1 MIETNLNQ
9 DDRFSWIEVY
19 RKLFEV
25 ILSYENKKNDLV
37 VIIQK
42 IAKGNGIDFGLD
54 KIVKNNQEVFV
65 EHSEIDPFT
74 VLNTINSG
82 SEKNNISMLQDLLN
96 INGNNKIVVSD
107 FNFRGVPR
115 CYNTKWYYPF
125 KQELNNGQFLE
136 RNENDIPNIWKVFK
150 KIIKNEDISN
160 NEFARILNIRSVGIV
175 KLSQAL
181 YFSDPVKY
189 IPLTPKVRE
198 YLKTIK
204 IKVPKDGEDRLKT
217 WSEYLDCLNAL
228 SASFNKQPMY
238 LIYDE
243 IFNMEVVR
251 GIEENDVVENLNS
264 INRDHMCKHP
274 LNQILYGPAGTGK
287 TYNTINYA
295 LSILDG
301 RDPEKQQTQDDR
313 DKFKKYMDEGR
324 ISFVTF
330 HQSYG
335 YEDFVEGVK
344 VVPENNQL
352 TYPVIPGIFKK
363 ICELASANVKP
374 NIGDKFDLGNRAIWK
389 MSLGRAGIED
399 DLYRSCL
406 DNDIVTLGWGDSID
420 FTGCNEFQSI
430 KHKLAEFDYP
440 INQLD
445 TAAAYVN
452 TFKNKI
458 KNGDLVV
465 ITDGNLKFRAIAEI
479 IGEYEYNS
487 EPKFSYHQVRKVKW
501 LKSFSPSLNN
511 EDYFKKIFSQS
522 TVYNLE
528 NAVDKDR
535 LQNLLTIEKNEKSNI
550 DKKYVLIIDEINR
563 GNISKIFGELI
574 TLIEE
579 SKRVGKAEA
588 LEIILPNSPNVKFGV
603 PENLY
608 IIGTMNS
615 SDRSLTSVD
624 IALRRR
630 FEFIEMQPQPEVLED
645 ISIQGL
651 GGNAVSNILEVMN
664 NRIKVLLDRDH
675 CIGHAYFT
683 ELKPTS
689 EKEKATVQELMKIFE
704 KRIIPLLQEYFFD
717 DWSKINLVL
726 GNNAMIK
733 TEKLDKSLFPNV
745 DEQLMKNLESR
756 NWEVNTKLFK
766 EDSEQD
772 QINEIN
778 KIIGIEAQNNIKVVE
793 SAESA

>member
-1 MIETNLNQ
+1 MEQLTAEHFEYLRKWKGTRYNFTDPEHKQAFNKLKEAYVFIGKWADEVQKRIPGHQKKAELQRNPAPQNVFQGYQWAKIYPEKYSKSLAYTVGIDGENGFEIKIDTVGERIKQPLSPKRIKYEKYRGDYRDSNIVKVKDEQ
-9 DDRFSWIEVY
+9 DGFKLTIDELVDWAVDEFNKMSEDYYQLCNELGLDIEV
-19 RKLFEV
+19 
-25 ILSYENKKNDLV
+25 LS
-37 VIIQK
+37 
-42 IAKGNGIDFGLD
+42 
-54 KIVKNNQEVFV
+54 
-65 EHSEIDPFT
+65 
-74 VLNTINSG
+74 
-82 SEKNNISMLQDLLN
+82 
-96 INGNNKIVVSD
+96 
-107 FNFRGVPR
+107 
-115 CYNTKWYYPF
+115 
-125 KQELNNGQFLE
+125 
-136 RNENDIPNIWKVFK
+136 
-150 KIIKNEDISN
+150 
-160 NEFARILNIRSVGIV
+160 
-175 KLSQAL
+175 
-181 YFSDPVKY
+181 
-189 IPLTPKVRE
+189 
-198 YLKTIK
+198 
-204 IKVPKDGEDRLKT
+204 DGE
-217 WSEYLDCLNAL
+217 EEAN
-228 SASFNKQPMY
+228 
-238 LIYDE
+238 
-243 IFNMEVVR
+243 NMTFQ
-251 GIEENDVVENLNS
+251 
-264 INRDHMCKHP
+264 HA

-295 LSILDG
+295 LSILNG

-313 DKFKKYMDEGR
+313 DKFKKYMAEGR

-335 YEDFVEGVK
+335 YEDFVEGIK

-363 ICELASANVKP
+363 ICQLASANVKS
-374 NIGDKFDLGNRAIWK
+374 NISEKFDLGNRAIWK

-406 DNDIVTLGWGDSID
+406 DNDVVLLGWGDAID
-420 FTGCNEFQSI
+420 FTGCNELQSI
-430 KHKLAEFDYP
+430 KQKLTEFDYS

-445 TAAAYVN
+445 TASSYVN

-465 ITDGNLKFRAIAEI
+465 ITDGNIKFRAIAEV
-479 IGEYEYNS
+479 IGAYEYDR
-487 EPKFSYHQVRKVKW
+487 EQEFSYHQVRKVKW

-528 NAVDKDR
+528 NAVDKDK
-535 LQNLLTIEKNEKSNI
+535 LKNLLTLEKTVKSDRD
-550 DKKYVLIIDEINR
+550 DKFVLIIDEINR

-630 FEFIEMQPQPEVLED
+630 FEFIEMQPQPEVLKD
-645 ISIQGL
+645 IVIQGL
-651 GGNAVSNILEVMN
+651 GGGAVSNILEVMN
-664 NRIKVLLDRDH
+664 KRIKVLLDRDH

-683 ELKPTS
+683 PLIEKPS
-689 EKEKATVQELMKIFE
+689 LENLMHIFE

-717 DWSKINLVL
+717 DWTKINLVL
-726 GNNAMIK
+726 GENGMVH
-733 TEKLDKSLFPNV
+733 TMDLDSTLFLSMNPS
-745 DEQLMKNLESR
+745 EIEHLKKR
-756 NWEVNTKLFK
+756 NWDVNNYLFQNAPLATKVNALKQIISPKKDYKIPKLENTVK
-766 EDSEQD
+766 EAS
-772 QINEIN
+772 
-778 KIIGIEAQNNIKVVE
+778 
-793 SAESA
+793 